1 MHNLFRRPSGIWV
14 ARLAV
19 PARLRQVLGRHE
31 FIQSTRTTD
40 PAIGKL
46 IGSALL
52 AGWRRQLLD
61 ADRATGRNL
70 MDIEDETLLRIVD
83 GTPALLGA
91 IHLPLPV
98 AAAAS
103 GIGVDELLRQ
113 AAVGGMPLFV
123 RHVAAAGHVLP
134 YQDLP
139 VDDAELGTR
148 LVPEPA
154 DMPASARRDQARGA
168 LPLLDDD
175 ARHAA
180 NTWLVD
186 PEAQLTFHLLD
197 AGRAGWVFA
206 HDAAPTLTRDAVEVL
221 VSDVER
227 LRGRKAAAVAPEAI
241 QAARVRVQAQ
251 ATAGNVVAGL
261 RNGAKPLRESIDK
274 YIGDAGRPRGHEQQ
288 ERLRRAC
295 EIFLAMTRL
304 DLTGAELHRDLLMTF
319 RDEMLPS
326 FPAEEAKLRL
336 RHKTTSYAE
345 SLAKAREVGWPTMSP
360 PQRVKHFGWL
370 CDWVTWL
377 GQNEWASRDIAA
389 GLAQRG
395 DAVVQVNQAN
405 RERTSADRRD
415 PFTLAELAAIFSAE
429 WFQTGRGSLT
439 KAGSFHRWSPY
450 KTFVPLIGL
459 LTGARINEI
468 CQLSLSDLREEA
480 PGVWVFAI
488 TKSDLDSAD
497 EFDGVGET
505 RASVESKP
513 AAKRLK
519 NANARRVVPVHSQLV
534 RLGLID
540 YRAAL
545 QAAGYKRLFPELKHD
560 EMKGYGKAPTRWFS
574 DYLAGLG
581 MPRDGRKVFHSF
593 RHNVATTLQ
602 NDLACRPA
610 AVKQLLGHA
619 RGADV
624 TDKTYRKDI
633 TTTGRD
639 SELVRLIEG
648 LQHDFLAEL
657 APLDVEAGVQAV
669 ADALRRKNRGRGAV
683 ED

>member
-1 MHNLFRRPSGIWV
+1 MENLFRRPSGIWV

-19 PARLRQVLGRHE
+19 PARLRQLLGRHE
-31 FIQSTRTTD
+31 FIQSTRATD

-61 ADRATGRNL
+61 ADRASGRNL
-70 MDIEDETLLRIVD
+70 MDIEDENLLRVID

-91 IHLPLPV
+91 SHLPLPV
-98 AAAAS
+98 VAAAS

-113 AAVGGMPLFV
+113 AAIGSMRLFV
-123 RHVAAAGHVLP
+123 RHVAAPGHVLP
-134 YQDLP
+134 YRDLP
-139 VDDAELGTR
+139 IDDGELGTR
-148 LVPEPA
+148 LVPSPE
-154 DMPASARRDQARGA
+154 DMPASARRNHASGA

-180 NTWLVD
+180 NTWLAD

-206 HDAAPTLTRDAVEVL
+206 HDEAAALTRDAVEVL
-221 VSDVER
+221 AHEVER
-227 LRGRKAAAVAPEAI
+227 LRLLKASALAPEAI
-241 QAARVRVQAQ
+241 HAARLRVQAH
-251 ATAGNVVAGL
+251 TASKNGVAGL
-261 RNGAKPLRESIDK
+261 RNGARPLRESIDK
-274 YIGDAGRPRGHEQQ
+274 YIGDAGRPRGYEQQ

-295 EIFLAMTRL
+295 DIFLAMMKP
-304 DLTGAELHRDLLMTF
+304 DMTGADLHRDLLMTF
-319 RDEMLPS
+319 RDEILPS

-336 RHKTTSYAE
+336 RHKTGSYAE
-345 SLAKAREVGWPTMSP
+345 SVAKARDVGWPGMSA

-377 GQNEWASRDIAA
+377 GQNEWARRDIAA

-395 DAVVQVNQAN
+395 DAVVEVSQAN

-415 PFTLAELAAIFSAE
+415 PFTAAELTAIFSAE
-429 WFQTGRGSLT
+429 WFRAGQGSVT

-488 TKSDLDSAD
+488 TKSDLDGID
-497 EFDGVGET
+497 EFDGIAET
-505 RASVESKP
+505 PAPMESKP

-519 NANARRVVPVHSQLV
+519 NANARRVVPVHSELI

-545 QAAGYKRLFPELKHD
+545 LAAGRRRLFPELKHD
-560 EMKGYGKAPTRWFS
+560 EIKGYGKAPTRWFS
-574 DYLAGLG
+574 EYLARLG
-581 MPRDGRKVFHSF
+581 MPRNGRKVFHSF

-602 NDLACRPA
+602 NDLAGRPA

-619 RGADV
+619 RGSDV

-633 TTTGRD
+633 ATTGRH
-639 SELVRLIEG
+639 SELVQLIEG
-648 LQHDFLAEL
+648 LRHDFLAEL
-657 APLDVEAGVQAV
+657 APLDVDAGLRAV
-669 ADALRRKNRGRGAV
+669 ADALRRKNRGRGAI